1 MRFSPSASMSS
12 APRLAKCSMAPWR
25 WNGHSGLMQRCSASP
40 SGRTSVE
47 RSSHGHSVGNTHGS
61 VPFGPVGHDRAQDLG
76 DDVARPPHD
85 HLVAG
90 ADVLGPDLVLVV
102 QGRLADRHA
111 ADEDRLEHGVRA
123 WPGRCGRSTRTMSFS
138 RVVRS
143 SGGNL

>member
-1 MRFSPSASMSS
+1 MSS

-47 RSSHGHSVGNTHGS
+47 RSSHGHSVGNTHGFE
-61 VPFGPVGHDRAQDLG
+61 PFGRSATTGPSTSGMTSPARRTMTLSPGRTSLAVTWSSLCSVAWPTVTPPTNTGSSTAYG
-76 DDVARPPHD
+76 VARP
-85 HLVAG
+85 
-90 ADVLGPDLVLVV
+90 
-102 QGRLADRHA
+102 
-111 ADEDRLEHGVRA
+111 VR
-123 WPGRCGRSTRTMSFS
+123 PIDTRMSFS